1 MWDGSSIPPVITSE
15 TPGTW
20 AFDTVSRRLR
30 EDILARVFRDNADV
44 LAAGTDAEVNLRA
57 LDAEL
62 STTSTSVITHI
73 PPDGGPDLGTWST
86 LCGTHLGKTW
96 LEVPWLFAEFY
107 FYRRILAAIGYFDPA
122 SPLHGHD
129 PFATDKRAGL
139 EAGMGAAASLA
150 KKANAFAA
158 KMASA
163 SNNDNGASIA
173 ETLRLFLMVSLWG
186 NRMDLSIWPEDGGN
200 EGGGAS
206 GGDRAANALSEAL
219 SSGEAYLLADDTNA
233 VSAFLA
239 QPGGKDTREV
249 SIVVDNAGFE
259 LTCDLALADALITG
273 SSAAVVY
280 LRVKAHPVF
289 VSDAMDADVRET
301 VHAMTVSGD
310 PALKAMGRRW
320 GVYLS
325 SGAWRIVPD
334 FAWCQPTPFWS
345 LPDPSG
351 PFWALPDAT
360 CAELSRSDLVIVKG
374 DANYRR
380 LLNDAKWELDTP
392 FEDVTRRFPAPL
404 LALRTLKAELG
415 CGIPR
420 EVSQRAAAEAPDDW
434 MVSGTYGCAQYNPRP
449 AAASSAASSAL
460 DSKRFAV
467 GELSEVGLG

>member
-1 MWDGSSIPPVITSE
+1 MWDGSTIPPVITSE

-20 AFDTVSRRLR
+20 AHDTVSRRLR

-73 PPDGGPDLGTWST
+73 PPDGGPDLATWST

-301 VHAMTVSGD
+301 IDAMRVSWD

-420 EVSQRAAAEAPDDW
+420 EASQRAAAEAPDDW

-449 AAASSAASSAL
+449 AAAASSAL

>member
-1 MWDGSSIPPVITSE
+1 MWDGSTIPPVITSE

-20 AFDTVSRRLR
+20 AHDTVSRRLR

-73 PPDGGPDLGTWST
+73 PPDGGPDLATWST

-158 KMASA
+158 RMASA
-163 SNNDNGASIA
+163 SNNDNGSIA

-200 EGGGAS
+200 EGGSAS
-206 GGDRAANALSEAL
+206 EGDRAANALSEAL

-301 VHAMTVSGD
+301 VHAMRVSGD

-415 CGIPR
+415 AGFPGRLASAPR
-420 EVSQRAAAEAPDDW
+420 RRPRMTGWCPEPTDAPSTTRA
-434 MVSGTYGCAQYNPRP
+434 PRRLLG
-449 AAASSAASSAL
+449 ASSAL

>member
-1 MWDGSSIPPVITSE
+1 MPPKTPAGPRTWDGGSIPPVITSE

-20 AFDTVSRRLR
+20 AHDTVSRRLR

-73 PPDGGPDLGTWST
+73 PPDGGPDLATWST
-86 LCGTHLGKTW
+86 LCGTHLDKTW

-129 PFATDKRAGL
+129 PFAMDKRAGL

-158 KMASA
+158 RSASA

-200 EGGGAS
+200 EGSAS
-206 GGDRAANALSEAL
+206 GGDRAANAFAEAL

-239 QPGGKDTREV
+239 QPGGHLREV

-289 VSDAMDADVRET
+289 VSDAKDADVRET
-301 VHAMTVSGD
+301 VHAMRVSGD

-345 LPDPSG
+345 LSDPSG

-404 LALRTLKAELG
+404 LALRTLKAEIG
-415 CGIPR
+415 CGISR
-420 EVSQRAAAEAPDDW
+420 EAPDDLPDDW

-449 AAASSAASSAL
+449 AAASSAL

>member
-1 MWDGSSIPPVITSE
+1 MWDGSTIPPVITSE

-20 AFDTVSRRLR
+20 AHDTVSRRLR

-73 PPDGGPDLGTWST
+73 PPDGGPDLATWST

-158 KMASA
+158 RMASA
-163 SNNDNGASIA
+163 SNNDNGSIA

-200 EGGGAS
+200 EGGSAS
-206 GGDRAANALSEAL
+206 EGDRAANALSEAL

-301 VHAMTVSGD
+301 VDAMTRERGPGVEGD
-310 PALKAMGRRW
+310 GAKVGCVPVEWGVADRAGLRVVPAHALLVTSRSIRTLLGAPRRDVRRAESLRPGHRQGRRQLQEAAERRE
-320 GVYLS
+320 V
-325 SGAWRIVPD
+325 GAGHPVR
-334 FAWCQPTPFWS
+334 
-345 LPDPSG
+345 G
-351 PFWALPDAT
+351 
-360 CAELSRSDLVIVKG
+360 RH
-374 DANYRR
+374 
-380 LLNDAKWELDTP
+380 
-392 FEDVTRRFPAPL
+392 APL
-404 LALRTLKAELG
+404 PG
-415 CGIPR
+415 
-420 EVSQRAAAEAPDDW
+420 
-434 MVSGTYGCAQYNPRP
+434 
-449 AAASSAASSAL
+449 
-460 DSKRFAV
+460 AV
-467 GELSEVGLG
+467 ARVADPEG